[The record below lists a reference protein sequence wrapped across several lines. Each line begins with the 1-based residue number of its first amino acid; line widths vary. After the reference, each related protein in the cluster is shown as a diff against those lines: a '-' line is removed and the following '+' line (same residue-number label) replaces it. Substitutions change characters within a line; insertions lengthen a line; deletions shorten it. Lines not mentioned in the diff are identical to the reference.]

1 MPPRSAALSFPASLP
16 ALRTN
21 ELEVTGTSGDRF
33 ISGVYP
39 HLTAYSQSLISG
51 AFSRKELGECGI
63 GAIIPWA
70 GKLWMMT
77 YAGHML
83 NGSPHKLYSIDEQM
97 NMTVQPESIGG
108 TPAARMIHDE
118 SEQLIIGAYFIDKT
132 GKVRV
137 ISPKIMP
144 GRITAVARHLTDPA
158 NKVYIYGM
166 EGELFEVDVHTLAV
180 TRLFDNAVPGYHGKG
195 AYTAQG
201 LLVVSNNGEYYGKG
215 GGLTGFGHLDEPAQW
230 KVSQDYAVRKSAEDR
245 GSLATFDGTTW
256 KVVERRQYTDV
267 TGPEGVHPTAAGA
280 NLPLWTIGWD
290 KRSLRLQV
298 LDQGKFHLYLLP
310 KAALNNDPAHGWYT
324 EWPRIREVGDGKALL
339 DMHGMFFDFP
349 LSFRPGHTGGL
360 QPIGRHLRYVPD
372 FCNWNGRLVIATDEG
387 SIFSNPLCGQPQ
399 SNLWFGTYADLK
411 TWGEASATGAIWVKD
426 PVAAGVPSAPF
437 LIKGFKKRVAHFVS
451 DTATTFNLE
460 IDRAGN
466 DQWTPY
472 TTVAVAAG
480 AYAQHL
486 FPADFDAQW
495 VRVTASQACT
505 ASVAFSFS
513 DTRAHDPKGPGVA
526 AFAVLADVGDTAA
539 PLTHWLSPDK
549 DSRNL
554 KVATVKGGQVVDENH
569 LNSESLLF
577 TSGKVG
583 ADLLEMMKPTQE
595 FSVDAASVVVKSWG
609 KTLRLPKG
617 DAAFDQ
623 PFADGWPRDVREVES
638 ERMLANIHGT
648 FYEVPLNTSKQPAVF
663 YNMKPISSHRKQIMD
678 FCTWRGLLLL
688 SGVKAG
694 TPAANNVF
702 VSSDGQQAL
711 WAGCIDDLWKFGKP
725 VGQGGPWK
733 DTAVK
738 AGVASDPYLMN
749 GYDRKSLTLKAD
761 RDCTVSV
768 EVDFDLQ
775 SGFQSFK
782 SFTLKAGEVLSYEFP
797 DGFSAHWVRFTAD
810 QACTATAWLDYK

>member
-1 MPPRSAALSFPASLP
+1 
-16 ALRTN
+16 
-21 ELEVTGTSGDRF
+21 
-33 ISGVYP
+33 
-39 HLTAYSQSLISG
+39 
-51 AFSRKELGECGI
+51 
-63 GAIIPWA
+63 
-70 GKLWMMT
+70 MMT
-77 YAGHML
+77 YAGHKL
-83 NGSPHKLYSIDEQM
+83 NGSPHKLYSIDKDL
-97 NMTVQPESIGG
+97 NMTIQPESIGG

-137 ISPKIMP
+137 ITPKIMP

-158 NKVYIYGM
+158 NKVFVYGM
-166 EGELFEVDVHTLAV
+166 EGELFEVNVHTLAV
-180 TRLFDNAVPGYHGKG
+180 TRLYDDAVPGYHGKG

-201 LLVVSNNGEYYGKG
+201 LLVVANNGEHYGKG
-215 GGLTGFGHLDEPAQW
+215 GQGFGEHDKPAQW
-230 KVSQDYAVRKSAEDR
+230 VVSQDYAVRKSTEDR

-267 TGPEGVHPTAAGA
+267 TGPEGVRPTQAGA

-290 KRSLRLQV
+290 KRALRLQV

-426 PVAAGVPSAPF
+426 PVSAGVPSAPF
-437 LIKGFKKRVAHFVS
+437 LVKGFKKRVAHFVS

-472 TTVAVAAG
+472 TTVAVAAD

-495 VRVTASQACT
+495 VRVTATQACT

-526 AFAVLADVGDTAA
+526 AFAALADVGETAA

-554 KVATVKGGQVVDENH
+554 KVATVKAGQVVGENH

-577 TSGKVG
+577 TEGKVG
-583 ADLLEMMKPTQE
+583 ADLLKMMKPTQE

-609 KTLRLPKG
+609 QTLRLPKG

-623 PFADGWPRDVREVES
+623 PFAEGWPRDVREVES

-648 FYEVPLNTSKQPAVF
+648 FYDVPLKNSRDPAVF
-663 YNMKPISSHRKQIMD
+663 YNMKPVSSHRKQIMD

-694 TPAANNVF
+694 TPAANDVF
-702 VSSDGQQAL
+702 VSADGQQAL
-711 WAGCIDDLWKFGKP
+711 WAGSIDDLWKFGKP

-768 EVDFDLQ
+768 ELDFDLQ
-775 SGFQSFK
+775 SGFQTYK
-782 SFTLKAGEVLSYEFP
+782 TFTLKAGEALAYEFP
-797 DGFSAHWVRFTAD
+797 DGFAAHWVRFTAD